1 MNSQKLQ
8 SELQR
13 QRPWFIAKETAEN
26 LDLYIYDVIGPNIWE
41 DGVRASDLV
50 KTITSS
56 KAPSITCHIN
66 SPGGGVFEGISIH
79 NALKDSGK
87 RITTITDGIAASIAS
102 VIFCAGSTRRMGT
115 GTMLMAH
122 NAWGFAV
129 GDYEDMAKMSTALNL
144 ANEQLIGIYSSCGID
159 PEQMR
164 DYMKAETYFDAADAV
179 ELGLATEAAEDIKI
193 AACAWNLDIL
203 SGEPERFK
211 KIQKAKEKRNVEK
224 ALRDA
229 GFSANEAKRMAAIT
243 HRDDA
248 QEDADIAAILKTNIA
263 ILTQ

>member
-8 SELQR
+8 AELQR
-13 QRPWFIAKETAEN
+13 PRPWFLAKETPEV
-26 LDLYIYDVIGPNIWE
+26 LDLYIYDVIGPDMWE

-50 KTITSS
+50 KTIRGSN
-56 KAPSITCHIN
+56 APSIVCHIN
-66 SPGGGVFEGISIH
+66 SPGGAVFDGISIY

-87 RITTITDGIAASIAS
+87 HITTVTDGIAASVAS

-115 GTMLMAH
+115 GTMLMVH
-122 NAWGFAV
+122 NAWGLAV

-144 ANEQLIGIYSSCGID
+144 ANEQLVGIYASCGID

-164 DYMKAETYFDAADAV
+164 DYMKAETYFEAADAV

-193 AACAWNLDIL
+193 AACAWSLDIL
-203 SGEPERFK
+203 SGVPERFT
-211 KIQKAKEKRNVEK
+211 KIQKAKEKRDVEK

-229 GFSANEAKRMAAIT
+229 GFSASEAKRMAAIA
-243 HRDDA
+243 HREDA
-248 QEDADIAAILKTNIA
+248 QEDADIAALLKSNIA
-263 ILTQ
+263 ILTK